1 MVVLPELPRSV
12 RQEMIELADLLRSL
26 RLGVDVL
33 VVSTR
38 RFRESAAVPG
48 TLCHSVRQEG
58 KVFYGSV

>member
-48 TLCHSVRQEG
+48 TLCHSVRQ
-58 KVFYGSV
+58 